1 MYEFILELHNIFRWI
16 VLVLALIAVI
26 TAFIGGIG
34 KREWTKRDKQIG
46 TFYTISMD
54 IQLLLGL
61 ILYLFFSEFGLKAIR
76 YQGMSYVMSEGG
88 RETMFFAVEH
98 IFIMVVAVVFAHLGS
113 ILAQKAPESKGKFK
127 RAAIF
132 FTLSLLTLLVGIPWW
147 RPLFF

>member
-1 MYEFILELHNIFRWI
+1 
-16 VLVLALIAVI
+16 
-26 TAFIGGIG
+26 
-34 KREWTKRDKQIG
+34 
-46 TFYTISMD
+46 MD

-113 ILAQKAPESKGKFK
+113 ILARKAPEFEGEVQTGGDLFHPVF
-127 RAAIF
+127 ADITGWHPLVETAV
-132 FTLSLLTLLVGIPWW
+132 LLTRNHLVEGK
-147 RPLFF
+147 